1 MVCRPAYLIAL
12 LLAMFCLL
20 LPACRQTPRTNLP
33 QSQAAFAKDNLSV
46 AIYRFWS
53 GAVPYCEHYFQFAG
67 LNNEPVRSHYAH
79 ALWIRIDYVSYL
91 AQSSAHQSCRYRN
104 YTVTM

>member
-1 MVCRPAYLIAL
+1 MACRPAYLLAL

-20 LPACRQTPRTNLP
+20 LPACRQTPHTNLP
-33 QSQAAFAKDNLSV
+33 QSQATLAKDNLSV

-53 GAVPYCEHYFQFAG
+53 GAVPFCEQYFQFAA
-67 LNNEPVRSHYAH
+67 LSNTSDRSHYSH
-79 ALWIRIDYVSYL
+79 ALWIRIDYLGYL

-104 YTVTM
+104 HTVTM